1 MNHRYTLIWLLAA
14 VLAGCAAKPEPTAS
28 AAASEDR
35 SVSSSQADKAKPED
49 NEPTAAEQL
58 SAGQTTKVET
68 SQGTL
73 ELEPTVVDMEPV
85 ADDSAA
91 AEADG
96 AADAEKSASTPL
108 YHDPLEGWNRAVFR
122 FNHVSYTYVLIP
134 VAKGYEKVL
143 PAPVR
148 DKVGNAFA
156 NIREPLNLVNNALTG
171 DFKGAGSNLGRFLIN
186 STIGILGLFD
196 PATAWFDIAKSKQSI
211 ADTLS
216 HYQVGNGPYLV
227 LPILGQS
234 DVRGASSVLGEA
246 FLHPLNQL
254 VGAPDAYYLQG
265 VNVINSFSDRA
276 NLYQTL
282 YKQADDP
289 YIYFRN
295 QHLQGLK
302 RDEAYVKPE

>member
-1 MNHRYTLIWLLAA
+1 MNHRYTLIWLLALA
-14 VLAGCAAKPEPTAS
+14 LALAGCAAKPEPADS
-28 AAASEDR
+28 GAVSDN
-35 SVSSSQADKAKPED
+35 SVVSSEKVDKANTED
-49 NEPTAAEQL
+49 NAEDKEPTAAEQL

-85 ADDSAA
+85 AEDDAV
-91 AEADG
+91 ADG
-96 AADAEKSASTPL
+96 EEPAPL
-108 YHDPLEGWNRAVFR
+108 YNDPLEGWNRAIFR
-122 FNHVSYTYVLIP
+122 FNHVSYTYALIP
-134 VAKGYEKVL
+134 IAKGYEKVL

-196 PATAWFDIAKSKQSI
+196 PATAWFDIAESKQSI

-254 VGAPDAYYLQG
+254 VGAPDSYYLQG

-295 QHLQGLK
+295 QHLQGIK

>member
-1 MNHRYTLIWLLAA
+1 MNYRYTLIWLLAFA
-14 VLAGCAAKPEPTAS
+14 LSGCAAKPEANDN
-28 AAASEDR
+28 AAAITNAAPGSN
-35 SVSSSQADKAKPED
+35 QADKPAPTTD
-49 NEPTAAEQL
+49 EPSAAEQL
-58 SAGQTTKVET
+58 SAGQTTKIVT

-85 ADDSAA
+85 AADSEVARSGQAA
-91 AEADG
+91 
-96 AADAEKSASTPL
+96 PL
-108 YHDPLEGWNRAVFR
+108 YDDPLEGWNRAIFR
-122 FNHVSYTYVLIP
+122 FNHVSYSYVLIP
-134 VAKGYEKVL
+134 IAKGYQKVL

-156 NIREPLNLVNNALTG
+156 NIREPLNLLNNAVAG
-171 DFKGAGSNLGRFLIN
+171 NFKGAGTNLGRFVIN

-196 PATAWFDIAKSKQSI
+196 PATSWFEIPKAKQSI

-254 VGAPDAYYLQG
+254 VNTPELYYLQG

-276 NLYQTL
+276 DLYQTL

>member
-1 MNHRYTLIWLLAA
+1 MNYRYTLIWLLAFA
-14 VLAGCAAKPEPTAS
+14 LSGCAAKPEPADNATATDN
-28 AAASEDR
+28 AAATANAAPDSH
-35 SVSSSQADKAKPED
+35 QAAKPAGGA
-49 NEPTAAEQL
+49 NEPTVAEQL
-58 SAGQTTKVET
+58 SAGQTIKVET

-73 ELEPTVVDMEPV
+73 QLEPTVVDMEP
-85 ADDSAA
+85 AGEDASAA
-91 AEADG
+91 GDTA
-96 AADAEKSASTPL
+96 PL
-108 YHDPLEGWNRAVFR
+108 YYDPLEGWNRAIFR
-122 FNHVSYTYVLIP
+122 FNHVSYTYALIP
-134 VAKGYEKVL
+134 IAKGYEKVL

-156 NIREPLNLVNNALTG
+156 NIREPLNLLNNTLTG
-171 DFKGAGSNLGRFLIN
+171 NFKGAGTNLGRFVIN

-196 PATAWFDIAKSKQSI
+196 PATAWFDIAESKQSI

-234 DVRGASSVLGEA
+234 DVRGATSVLGEA
-246 FLHPLNQL
+246 FIHPLNQL
-254 VGAPDAYYLQG
+254 VDTPDLYYLQG
-265 VNVINSFSDRA
+265 INLINNFSDRA
-276 NLYQTL
+276 DLYQTL
-282 YKQADDP
+282 YQQADDP

>member
-1 MNHRYTLIWLLAA
+1 MKHHYTLVLLLAM
-14 VLAGCAAKPEPTAS
+14 VLAGCAAKTES
-28 AAASEDR
+28 ATSKAASN
-35 SVSSSQADKAKPED
+35 SVSSSQTDKA
-49 NEPTAAEQL
+49 NHVQSEPTAAEKL
-58 SAGQTTKVET
+58 SSGKATTITT

-73 ELEPTVVDMEPV
+73 KLEPTVVDMEPL
-85 ADDSAA
+85 AEDGAGANGAA
-91 AEADG
+91 AA
-96 AADAEKSASTPL
+96 PL
-108 YHDPLEGWNRAVFR
+108 FDDPLESWNRAVFR
-122 FNHVSYTYVLIP
+122 FNHVSYTYALIP
-134 VAKGYEKVL
+134 VAKGYEKVV
-143 PAPVR
+143 PAAVR

-156 NIREPLNLVNNALTG
+156 NIREPLNLVNNTLTG
-171 DFKGAGSNLGRFLIN
+171 DFKSAGTNLGRFLIN
-186 STIGILGLFD
+186 STIGVFGLFD
-196 PATAWFDIAKSKQSI
+196 PATAWFDIAESKQSI

-227 LPILGQS
+227 LPLLGQS
-234 DVRGASSVLGEA
+234 DVRGASSVLSEA
-246 FLHPLNQL
+246 LLHPLNQL
-254 VGAPDAYYLQG
+254 VGAPDVYYLQG

>member
-1 MNHRYTLIWLLAA
+1 MKHRYTLIWLLAI
-14 VLAGCAAKPEPTAS
+14 VLAGCAAKTEP
-28 AAASEDR
+28 AASDNN
-35 SVSSSQADKAKPED
+35 SLSSSQTDKA
-49 NEPTAAEQL
+49 NQVLSEPTAAEKL
-58 SAGQTTKVET
+58 SSGKATTITT

-73 ELEPTVVDMEPV
+73 ELEPTVVDMEPLAKDG
-85 ADDSAA
+85 AD
-91 AEADG
+91 ADG
-96 AADAEKSASTPL
+96 AANASL

-122 FNHVSYTYVLIP
+122 FNHLSYSYVLIP

-143 PAPVR
+143 PVPVR
-148 DKVGNAFA
+148 HKVSNAFA

-171 DFKGAGSNLGRFLIN
+171 DFNGAASNLGRFLIN
-186 STIGILGLFD
+186 STVGILGLFD
-196 PATAWFDIAKSKQSI
+196 PASAWFEIAESKQSI

-234 DVRGASSVLGEA
+234 DVRGATSVVGEA
-246 FLHPLNQL
+246 LLHPLNQL
-254 VGAPDAYYLQG
+254 VDVPELYYLQG
-265 VNVINSFSDRA
+265 LNVINSFSDRA

-282 YKQADDP
+282 YKQAEDP

-295 QHLQGLK
+295 QHLQGIK